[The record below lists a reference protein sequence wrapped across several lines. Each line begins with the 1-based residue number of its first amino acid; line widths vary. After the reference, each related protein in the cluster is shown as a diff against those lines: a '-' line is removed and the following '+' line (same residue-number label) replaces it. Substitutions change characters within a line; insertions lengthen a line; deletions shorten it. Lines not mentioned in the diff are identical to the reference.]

1 MENRRNAIVELVN
14 SKGNISF
21 SQLKK
26 AFPQVSE
33 MTLRTDL
40 KALDQMRKIVR
51 IHGGA
56 KSVNMVIGTDGALGL
71 RTARNSEAKEL
82 IAQKAVQL
90 LRPNTAFYLDSGS
103 TTTALAQLVPDD
115 SYLIFTNSVSCVTEL
130 SKLKVPRVTM
140 PGGVLNYYSMSLC
153 GTQGIQAV
161 QKTNFDLM
169 FLGVT
174 SYSDGLGFSCGVEEE
189 SFLKQAVMSRSEQ
202 VVVLM
207 DSSKIGL
214 KSTYTIC
221 DLPDVDIVISD
232 GNLPE
237 VFLEACRKHNVTV
250 Y

>member
-1 MENRRNAIVELVN
+1 MENRRNAIVELIN
-14 SKGNISF
+14 SKGSVSF
-21 SQLKK
+21 AQLKE

-40 KALDQMRKIVR
+40 KALDQVHRIVR
-51 IHGGA
+51 VHGGA
-56 KSVNMVIGTDGALGL
+56 KSVNVVIGTDGLLGQ
-71 RTARNSEAKEL
+71 RIACHAEAKEE

-90 LRPNTAFYLDSGS
+90 LRSNTTLYLDSGS
-103 TTTALAQLVPDD
+103 TTTALARKIPDE
-115 SYLIFTNSVSCVTEL
+115 SYLIMTNSVSCVTEL
-130 SKLKVPRVTM
+130 AKLKHSRVTM
-140 PGGVLNYYSMSLC
+140 PGGVLNRYSMSLC
-153 GTQGIQAV
+153 GTQSVQIIQKV
-161 QKTNFDLM
+161 NFDWM

-174 SYSDGLGFSCGVEEE
+174 GYCDGLGFTCGVEEE
-189 SFLKQAVMSRSEQ
+189 SLLKQMVMRRSDQ

-221 DLPDVDIVISD
+221 DLEDVDMVISE

-237 VFLEACRKHNVTV
+237 EFLNACQHCGVTV

>member
-21 SQLKK
+21 AQLKE
-26 AFPQVSE
+26 AFPKVSE

-51 IHGGA
+51 VHGGA
-56 KSVNMVIGTDGALGL
+56 KSVNVVIGTDGLLGL
-71 RTARNSEAKEL
+71 RTARNADAKEI

-90 LRPNTAFYLDSGS
+90 LRPNTTFYLDSGS
-103 TTTALAQLVPDD
+103 TTTALARLVPDD

-130 SKLKVPRVTM
+130 SRLKVPRVTM
-140 PGGVLNYYSMSLC
+140 PGGVLNRYSMSLC
-153 GTQGIQAV
+153 GTQSIQAV

-174 SYSDGLGFSCGVEEE
+174 SYADGLGFSCGVEEE
-189 SFLKQAVMSRSEQ
+189 SFLKQSVMRRSEQ

-221 DLPDVDIVISD
+221 DLEDVDIVISD
-232 GNLPE
+232 GNLPDA
-237 VFLEACRKHNVTV
+237 FLEACRRHNVTV

>member
-21 SQLKK
+21 AQLKE

-51 IHGGA
+51 VHGGA
-56 KSVNMVIGTDGALGL
+56 KSVNMVIGTDGLLGL
-71 RTARNSEAKEL
+71 RTARNADAKEL

-90 LRPNTAFYLDSGS
+90 LRPNTTFYLDSGS
-103 TTTALAQLVPDD
+103 TTTALARLVPDD

-130 SKLKVPRVTM
+130 SRLKVPRVTM
-140 PGGVLNYYSMSLC
+140 PGGVLNCYSMSLC
-153 GTQGIQAV
+153 GTQSIQAV

-189 SFLKQAVMSRSEQ
+189 SFLKQAVMGRSEQ

-221 DLPDVDIVISD
+221 DLEDVDIVISD

-237 VFLEACRKHNVTV
+237 SFLEACRHHNVTV

>member
-1 MENRRNAIVELVN
+1 MYLYCPKSSSRNDPEIP
-14 SKGNISF
+14 G
-21 SQLKK
+21 
-26 AFPQVSE
+26 
-33 MTLRTDL
+33 
-40 KALDQMRKIVR
+40 R
-51 IHGGA
+51 I
-56 KSVNMVIGTDGALGL
+56 
-71 RTARNSEAKEL
+71 

-90 LRPNTAFYLDSGS
+90 LRPNTTFYLDSGS
-103 TTTALAQLVPDD
+103 TTTALARLVPDD

-130 SKLKVPRVTM
+130 SRLKVPRVTM
-140 PGGVLNYYSMSLC
+140 PGGVLNRYSMSLC
-153 GTQGIQAV
+153 GTQSIQAV
-161 QKTNFDLM
+161 QKTNFDLV

-174 SYSDGLGFSCGVEEE
+174 SYADGLGFSCGVEEE
-189 SFLKQAVMSRSEQ
+189 SFLKQAVMRRSEQ

-237 VFLEACRKHNVTV
+237 AFLEACRKHNVTV